1 MYYIMSSL
9 PPLNYTADYF
19 QFFGLSPGGLA
30 HGGKDADYQV
40 GGVCGWVQGCV
51 WGCVCGGGSVCHIYQ
66 HVSHFE
72 LPTTTQ
78 LHSRLQSI
86 RKVQSLYCGLG
97 HSDIHL
103 NTPAYNI

>member
-40 GGVCGWVQGCV
+40 SGVCREGVCNDGVCVCV
-51 WGCVCGGGSVCHIYQ
+51 WLEGGCHIW
-66 HVSHFE
+66 
-72 LPTTTQ
+72 
-78 LHSRLQSI
+78 
-86 RKVQSLYCGLG
+86 
-97 HSDIHL
+97 
-103 NTPAYNI
+103 